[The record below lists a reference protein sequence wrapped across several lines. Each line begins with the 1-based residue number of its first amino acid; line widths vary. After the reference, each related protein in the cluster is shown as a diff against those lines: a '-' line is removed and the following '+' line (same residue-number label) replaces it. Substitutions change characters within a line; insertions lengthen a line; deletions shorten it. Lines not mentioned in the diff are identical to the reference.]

1 MPVKAPLPPWNE
13 HLFWSGIL
21 EDHAV
26 FVIDHLSAGNPLG
39 GSRRAVPSGL
49 RSAALPAAGVGSDAC
64 RQRRTNACMLETL
77 NP

>member
-26 FVIDHLSAGNPLG
+26 FVIDQAAERYRQAFGQ
-39 GSRRAVPSGL
+39 L
-49 RSAALPAAGVGSDAC
+49 RSRCRRWIRRLPST
-64 RQRRTNACMLETL
+64 TNECLHSLETP